1 MYFYVVTLL
10 ACAAAARASVEVVSQ
25 WSLLQFDFPPDPVLL
40 DKFQPENTVPTGLEI
55 GWDKIYVGIPRLRAG
70 VPATLAWVPRSLPP
84 GVSPVLQA
92 YPDWSYHTAG
102 RGEINCT
109 GLVSVYRVRA
119 DRCNRLWVLD
129 AGVTTSLDD
138 FRRVCPPKILIF
150 DMATDRLVRS
160 VYFPRELLRPASLLT
175 NIVLDD
181 TRSARHSATCDNI
194 FAYISDTVA
203 PGIIVYDG
211 QRDNA
216 WRVTHASMYPDPDLG
231 EYDILG
237 EKFTLMDGVV
247 GLAHSPAQGLL
258 YYQPLATDRIFS
270 VSTAVLA
277 SGPPAEGADLPV
289 NLVGR
294 KSSQGL
300 GIAVD
305 PRDDTI
311 IFSPMTETAVAAWN
325 PISNSHRV
333 LAQDPEKLQFC
344 AEVRW
349 AERDNGA
356 VWVLSTRF
364 HKFFKRT
371 VSKHEINVRIIR
383 IVEDSYGN
391 GFPLAPRAP
400 LAPRVPLSPL
410 PAHVLRRSTNYTSY
424 Y

>member
-1 MYFYVVTLL
+1 MGYHVLL
-10 ACAAAARASVEVVSQ
+10 LCAWLGSASAILEVVSQ
-25 WSLLQFDFPPDPVLL
+25 WNVMQFDFPPDPVLL
-40 DKFQPENTVPTGLEI
+40 EKFQPENTVATGLEI
-55 GWDKIYVGIPRLRAG
+55 GWDRIYLGIPRLRAG
-70 VPATLAWVPRSLPP
+70 VPATLAWIPRSLPS

-92 YPDWSYHTAG
+92 YPDWSWHTAG
-102 RGEINCT
+102 RGDINCT
-109 GLVSVYRVRA
+109 GLVSVYRIRA

-129 AGVTTSLDD
+129 AGVVTSLDD

-160 VYFPRELLRPASLLT
+160 VYFPRELLRPSSLLT
-175 NIVLDD
+175 NLVLDE
-181 TRSARHSATCDNI
+181 TRSSARLASNCDNI

-211 QRDNA
+211 HRDNA
-216 WRVTHASMYPDPDLG
+216 WRVTHASMYPDPDMG
-231 EYDILG
+231 EYDING
-237 EKFTLMDGVV
+237 ERFTLMDGIV

-258 YYQPLATDRIFS
+258 YYQPLATDRLFS

-277 SGPPAEGADLPV
+277 AGPPAEGTDLPV

-311 IFSPMTETAVAAWN
+311 IFSPIVETAIAAWN

-356 VWVLSTRF
+356 VWALSTRF
-364 HKFFKRT
+364 HKYFKRQ
-371 VSKHEINVRIIR
+371 VNKHEIHIR
-383 IVEDSYGN
+383 IVRIVEG
-391 GFPLAPRAP
+391 GFPALQP
-400 LAPRVPLSPL
+400 
-410 PAHVLRRSTNYTSY
+410 HVLRRSARRHRNLNATLH
-424 Y
+424 

>member
-1 MYFYVVTLL
+1 MALEIFVLCTCL
-10 ACAAAARASVEVVSQ
+10 AVASASLEVVNQ

-40 DKFQPENTVPTGLEI
+40 EKFQPENTVPTGLEV
-55 GWDKIYVGIPRLRAG
+55 GWDRIYVGIPRLRAG

-92 YPDWSYHTAG
+92 YPDWAWHTAG
-102 RGEINCT
+102 RGDINCT
-109 GLVSVYRVRA
+109 GLISVYRIRA

-129 AGVTTSLDD
+129 AGVITSLDD

-160 VYFPRELLRPASLLT
+160 VYFPRELLRPSSLLT

-181 TRSARHSATCDNI
+181 SRSSASRHSSTCDNL
-194 FAYISDTVA
+194 FAYITDTVA

-211 QRDNA
+211 RRDNA
-216 WRVTHASMYPDPDLG
+216 WRVTHASMYPDPDFG
-231 EYDILG
+231 EYDIGG

-247 GLAHSPAQGLL
+247 GLTHSPAQGLL

-277 SGPPAEGADLPV
+277 AGPPAEGTDLPV

-311 IFSPMTETAVAAWN
+311 IFSPMTETAIAAWN
-325 PISNSHRV
+325 PITNSHRV

-349 AERDNGA
+349 VERDNGA
-356 VWVLSTRF
+356 VWALSTRF
-364 HKFFKRT
+364 HKYFKRT
-371 VSKHEINVRIIR
+371 VSKHEINVRILR
-383 IVEDSYGN
+383 VVEAGYGSSY
-391 GFPLAPRAP
+391 
-400 LAPRVPLSPL
+400 VPLQP
-410 PAHVLRRSTNYTSY
+410 HILRRAANFTSFY
-424 Y
+424 

>member
-1 MYFYVVTLL
+1 MAQRLLILCIWVAATSAALDVVN
-10 ACAAAARASVEVVSQ
+10 Q
-25 WSLLQFDFPPDPVLL
+25 WSYLQFDFPPDPVLL
-40 DKFQPENTVPTGLEI
+40 EKFQPENTVPTGLEI
-55 GWDKIYVGIPRLRAG
+55 GWDRLYIGIPRLRAG

-92 YPDWSYHTAG
+92 YPDWSWHTAG
-102 RGEINCT
+102 RGDINCT
-109 GLVSVYRVRA
+109 GLISVYRTRA

-129 AGVTTSLDD
+129 SGVFTSLDD

-160 VYFPRELLRPASLLT
+160 VYFPRELLRPSSLLT
-175 NIVLDD
+175 NLVLDD
-181 TRSARHSATCDNI
+181 TRSPNPHLSATCDNI
-194 FAYISDTVA
+194 FAYISDTVT
-203 PGIIVYDG
+203 PGIIVYDSR
-211 QRDNA
+211 RDNA
-216 WRVTHASMYPDPDLG
+216 WRVTHASMYPDPNLG
-231 EYDILG
+231 EIDISG

-258 YYQPLATDRIFS
+258 YYQPLATDRLFS

-277 SGPPAEGADLPV
+277 AGPLAEGADLPV

-300 GIAVD
+300 GVSVD

-311 IFSPMTETAVAAWN
+311 IFSPMTETALVAWN
-325 PISNSHRV
+325 PITNSHRL
-333 LAQDPEKLQFC
+333 LAQDAEKLQFC

-356 VWVLSTRF
+356 VWALSSRF
-364 HKFFKRT
+364 QKYFLRT
-371 VSKHEINVRIIR
+371 ISKHEINIR
-383 IVEDSYGN
+383 IV
-391 GFPLAPRAP
+391 
-400 LAPRVPLSPL
+400 RVVDGGYVNIQP
-410 PAHVLRRSTNYTSY
+410 HVLRRAATTAHFNSTY

>member
-1 MYFYVVTLL
+1 MGLRILALL
-10 ACAAAARASVEVVSQ
+10 AQLALATASLEVISQ

-40 DKFQPENTVPTGLEI
+40 EKFQPENTVPTGLEI
-55 GWDKIYVGIPRLRAG
+55 GWDRIYLGIPRLRAG
-70 VPATLAWVPRSLPP
+70 VPATLAWIPRSLPP

-92 YPDWSYHTAG
+92 YPDWSWHTAG
-102 RGEINCT
+102 RGDINCT
-109 GLVSVYRVRA
+109 GLISVYRVRA

-129 AGVTTSLDD
+129 AGVITSLDD

-160 VYFPRELLRPASLLT
+160 VYFPRELLRPSSLLT

-181 TRSARHSATCDNI
+181 SRSSASRHSSTCDSL

-211 QRDNA
+211 RRDNA

-231 EYDILG
+231 EYDIGG

-258 YYQPLATDRIFS
+258 YYQPLATDRVFS

-277 SGPPAEGADLPV
+277 SGPPAEGTDLPV

-311 IFSPMTETAVAAWN
+311 AFSPMTETAIAAWN
-325 PISNSHRV
+325 PITNSHRV
-333 LAQDPEKLQFC
+333 LAQDSEKLQFC

-356 VWVLSTRF
+356 VWALSTRF
-364 HKFFKRT
+364 HKYFKRS
-371 VSKHEINVRIIR
+371 VSKHEINVRVLR
-383 IVEDSYGN
+383 VKEPGYG
-391 GFPLAPRAP
+391 GGYIP
-400 LAPRVPLSPL
+400 VQT
-410 PAHVLRRSTNYTSY
+410 HVLRRAANFTSTLY
-424 Y
+424 

>member
-1 MYFYVVTLL
+1 MRSHIVLLL
-10 ACAAAARASVEVVSQ
+10 AYVATASASLEIVNQ
-25 WSLLQFDFPPDPVLL
+25 WSFMQFDFPPDPVLL
-40 DKFQPENTVPTGLEI
+40 EKFQPENTVPTGLEI
-55 GWDKIYVGIPRLRAG
+55 GWDRIYLGIPRLRAG
-70 VPATLAWVPRSLPP
+70 VPATLAWIPRSLPP

-92 YPDWSYHTAG
+92 YPDWSWHTAG
-102 RGEINCT
+102 RGDINCT
-109 GLVSVYRVRA
+109 GLISVYRVRA

-129 AGVTTSLDD
+129 AGVVTSIDD

-160 VYFPRELLRPASLLT
+160 VYFPRELLRPSSLLT
-175 NIVLDD
+175 NLVLDD
-181 TRSARHSATCDNI
+181 TRSSNSRLPASCDHL

-211 QRDNA
+211 RRDNA

-231 EYDILG
+231 EYDIGG
-237 EKFTLMDGVV
+237 ERFTLMDGIV

-258 YYQPLATDRIFS
+258 YYQPLATDRLFS

-277 SGPPAEGADLPV
+277 SGPPAEGTDLPV

-300 GIAVD
+300 GVAVD

-311 IFSPMTETAVAAWN
+311 IFSPMTETAIAAWN
-325 PISNSHRV
+325 PITNTHKV

-356 VWVLSTRF
+356 IWALSTRF
-364 HKFFKRT
+364 HKFFRRSA
-371 VSKHEINVRIIR
+371 SKHETNIR
-383 IVEDSYGN
+383 ILRVVDS
-391 GFPLAPRAP
+391 GFVSLQP
-400 LAPRVPLSPL
+400 
-410 PAHVLRRSTNYTSY
+410 HVLRRAVQYNATSTSHSPH
-424 Y
+424 

>member
-1 MYFYVVTLL
+1 MWSRSIL
-10 ACAAAARASVEVVSQ
+10 AFACIAAASASLEVVNQ
-25 WSLLQFDFPPDPVLL
+25 WSFLQFDFPPDPVLL
-40 DKFQPENTVPTGLEI
+40 EKFQPENTVPTGLEI
-55 GWDKIYVGIPRLRAG
+55 GWDRVYLGIPRLRAG

-92 YPDWSYHTAG
+92 YPDWSWHTAG
-102 RGEINCT
+102 RGDINCT
-109 GLVSVYRVRA
+109 GLISVYRVRA

-129 AGVTTSLDD
+129 AGVVTSIDD
-138 FRRVCPPKILIF
+138 FRRVCPPKILVF

-160 VYFPRELLRPASLLT
+160 IYFPRELLRPASLLT

-181 TRSARHSATCDNI
+181 TRSNAHHAANCDNI

-211 QRDNA
+211 RRDNA
-216 WRVTHASMYPDPDLG
+216 WRVTHASMYPDPDMG
-231 EYDILG
+231 EYDIG
-237 EKFTLMDGVV
+237 GDKFTLMDGIV
-247 GLAHSPAQGLL
+247 GLTHSPAQGLL

-311 IFSPMTETAVAAWN
+311 FFSPMTETAVAAWN
-325 PISNSHRV
+325 PITNSHRV
-333 LAQDPEKLQFC
+333 LAQDAEKLQFC

-356 VWVLSTRF
+356 IWVLSTRF
-364 HKFFKRT
+364 HKFFKRS
-371 VSKHEINVRIIR
+371 VSKHEINVRVLR
-383 IVEDSYGN
+383 IVEGGYG
-391 GFPLAPRAP
+391 GY
-400 LAPRVPLSPL
+400 LSQP
-410 PAHVLRRSTNYTSY
+410 HIQRRSTANLTSNF
-424 Y
+424 

>member
-1 MYFYVVTLL
+1 MWPKAILSFACL
-10 ACAAAARASVEVVSQ
+10 AVASASLETVNQ
-25 WSLLQFDFPPDPVLL
+25 WNFLQFDFPPDPVLL
-40 DKFQPENTVPTGLEI
+40 EKFQPENTVPTGLEI
-55 GWDKIYVGIPRLRAG
+55 GWDRLYLGIPRLRAG

-92 YPDWSYHTAG
+92 YPDWSWHTAG
-102 RGEINCT
+102 RGDINCT
-109 GLVSVYRVRA
+109 GLISVYRVRA

-129 AGVTTSLDD
+129 AGVLTSIDD
-138 FRRVCPPKILIF
+138 FRRVCPPKILVF

-160 VYFPRELLRPASLLT
+160 IYFPRELLRPASLLT

-181 TRSARHSATCDNI
+181 TRSSSAHHAANCDNV

-211 QRDNA
+211 RRDNA

-231 EYDILG
+231 EYDIG
-237 EKFTLMDGVV
+237 GDKFTLMDGVV
-247 GLAHSPAQGLL
+247 GLTHSPAQGLL
-258 YYQPLATDRIFS
+258 YYQPLATDRLFS

-311 IFSPMTETAVAAWN
+311 IFSTMTETAVAAWN
-325 PISNSHRV
+325 PITNSHRL
-333 LAQDPEKLQFC
+333 LAQDAEKLQFC

-356 VWVLSTRF
+356 IWVLSTRF
-364 HKFFKRT
+364 HKFFKRS
-371 VSKHEINVRIIR
+371 VSKHEINLRIMR
-383 IVEDSYGN
+383 VVEGGYG
-391 GFPLAPRAP
+391 GYVSLQPHLQ
-400 LAPRVPLSPL
+400 
-410 PAHVLRRSTNYTSY
+410 RRSTANITANF
-424 Y
+424 